1 MTRLLTTTAVLLAI
15 IAVAPVQANTTTNG
29 LSASTHV
36 MNGIGAN
43 GAAVENEGGFTT
55 ALLATCCKR

>member
-15 IAVAPVQANTTTNG
+15 VAVGPAQAKTSING
-29 LSASTHV
+29 LSATTLTA
-36 MNGIGAN
+36 NGIGAN

-55 ALLATCCKR
+55 ALLAPCC

>member
-15 IAVAPVQANTTTNG
+15 VAVAPAQANTSSNG
-29 LSASTHV
+29 LSASTHA
-36 MNGIGAN
+36 MNGIGAK

-55 ALLATCCKR
+55 ALLACCKR